1 MSPLPKILPLY
12 HYTNIITTIN
22 LLETLQVS
30 NRFISDS
37 LPKGRESTITQ
48 TNYEMYATINQPEVG
63 LSQFSTLLKTSV
75 HIKSPQQIS
84 LKSKFGLSQLC
95 SIFDRT

>member
-1 MSPLPKILPLY
+1 MVTVMS
-12 HYTNIITTIN
+12 NVATIN

-48 TNYEMYATINQPEVG
+48 TNYEMYA
-63 LSQFSTLLKTSV
+63 SV

-84 LKSKFGLSQLC
+84 LKSKFGLSQFQTSFGTTINTSLLVF
-95 SIFDRT
+95 IFVIRPMA